1 MKLRESA
8 EVANY
13 ISECRVITLCG
24 VVPTQS
30 VTEEETYVGKKA
42 WC

>member
-1 MKLRESA
+1 MKLRDLA

-13 ISECRVITLCG
+13 LSRRRVNILCG

-30 VTEEETYVGKKA
+30 VAAEETYVGKKA